1 MTWFERFPEIPFT
14 GALRHHPG
22 SLMTRPTARRRLLSL
37 ALAAALAGPVTAQTT
52 ASPLEPFTVQDIR
65 VDGLQRI
72 SAGTVFTYLPVER
85 GDLLDRSKS
94 SAAIRALFKTGF
106 FSDIKLERQGDVL
119 VVAVVERPAINTIEL
134 KGNKELKTDEL
145 MKGLKSIG
153 LSEGETYNP
162 LNLDRVT
169 QELTRQYN
177 NRGKYG
183 VTITPTITP
192 LDRNRVDVKI
202 DIAEGKAAKIRDI
215 NIVGNTLY
223 PDQQIRQGWES
234 STSNWLSWYRR
245 DDQYSREKISGDLE
259 KLSNFYLDRGY
270 VDFNVESTQIAISP
284 SRQDMFVTANVSEG
298 EKYKISEVKVTGDT
312 VLPQEQVEKMV
323 VVKAD
328 QTFSRALV
336 ELSTD
341 SISTVLGNI
350 GYAFAEVTPV
360 PEIDRTNHTVALN
373 FVVKPG
379 PRVTVRRIMFKGNA
393 STADEVMRREL
404 RQFEGGWYSQAMVDR
419 SKIRLQRTGFFE
431 SVEVETPEVAG
442 RRDQVD
448 VVFTVKERNAGSF
461 VFGVGYSQ
469 NAGIVTS
476 ISLQQNNFL
485 GTGNRF
491 SVGLQNNNYS
501 KSVSFS
507 YLDPYFTDSGVSV
520 GYTLSYSDYNQST
533 TTTAR
538 YGAGNAAGEAVF
550 GIPLSENVSV
560 TTALGI
566 FRNQITTYDTSTPPE
581 VINYLVSTL
590 GDRLRNQITLD
601 YQLSNDDGDPNTPS
615 NDDYGDPGLDPIVI
629 VNGTRRQWTVNA
641 WTARAGFA
649 VDTRNSFVLPSTG
662 MLNSVIAEAALPGS
676 DLEYYR
682 ISYDFEYYRRLA
694 PWVIGKA
701 SVSLG
706 YGDAYGDTSKAT
718 CYSDFDASGA
728 PLATDPGYGCGLP
741 FFKHFYA
748 GGPGSVRGF
757 SQNTLGPTTNY
768 GGYSR
773 VQPLGGPIMATG
785 SFEFFFPKLLGGPGS
800 RVSAFVDYG
809 NVWARKGEFS
819 LGSIRVTT
827 GLALQWESPVG
838 PITISYAIPVRYERP
853 VKNEFGAI
861 ITPGDEIERLQF
873 TFGNQR

>member
-1 MTWFERFPEIPFT
+1 MTWFARFPEIPFT

-85 GDLLDRSKS
+85 GDVLDRSKS

-145 MKGLKSIG
+145 LKGLKSIG

-284 SRQDMFVTANVSEG
+284 SRQDMFVTANISEG

-312 VLPQEQVEKMV
+312 VLPQEQVENMV

-350 GYAFAEVTPV
+350 GYAFAEVTPI
-360 PEIDRTNHTVALN
+360 PEVDRTNHTVALN

-379 PRVTVRRIMFKGNA
+379 PRVTVRRVVFKGNA
-393 STADEVMRREL
+393 NTADEVMRREM
-404 RQFEGGWYSQAMVDR
+404 RQFEGGWYSQAMIDR
-419 SKIRLQRTGFFE
+419 SKVRLQRTGFFE
-431 SVEVETPEVAG
+431 TVEVETPEVAG
-442 RRDQVD
+442 RKDQVD
-448 VVFTVKERNAGSF
+448 VVVTVKERNAGSF
-461 VFGVGYSQ
+461 IFGVGYSQ

-491 SVGLQNNNYS
+491 AISLQNNNYS
-501 KSVSFS
+501 KSIGFS
-507 YLDPYFTDSGVSV
+507 YADPYFTDSGVSV
-520 GYTLSYSDYNQST
+520 GYNLSYSDYNRST

-538 YGAGNAAGEAVF
+538 YGSGNAAGEAVF
-550 GIPLSENVSV
+550 GIPLSENTTVS
-560 TTALGI
+560 TGFGI
-566 FRNQITTYDTSTPPE
+566 YRNQVTTYDGSTPPE

-590 GDRLRNQITLD
+590 GDRAREGGITYD
-601 YQLSNDDGDPNTPS
+601 GDTIDNDGDPNTPAA
-615 NDDYGDPGLDPIVI
+615 DDDGDPGPDPDVI
-629 VNGTRRQWTVNA
+629 IPGVIRQWTINA
-641 WTARAGFA
+641 WTARFGWAL
-649 VDTRNSFVLPSTG
+649 DTRNNYLLPSAG
-662 MLNSVIAEAALPGS
+662 MLNSVQAEVALPGS

-682 ISYDFEYYRRLA
+682 FSYDFEYYRPLG
-694 PWVIGKA
+694 PYVIGKA
-701 SVSLG
+701 SLSLG
-706 YGDAYGDTSKAT
+706 YGDAYGEASKAT
-718 CYSDFDASGA
+718 CYSEFSAIGA
-728 PLATDPGYGCGLP
+728 PLPTDPGYNCGLP

-757 SQNTLGPTTNY
+757 TQNTLGPTTTY
-768 GGYSR
+768 GGYSQ
-773 VQPLGGPIMATG
+773 VQPLGGPIKTTG
-785 SFEFFFPKLLGGPGS
+785 SFEFFFPRLLGGPGT
-800 RVSAFVDYG
+800 RISAFVDYG
-809 NVWARKGEFS
+809 NVWARKGDFS
-819 LGSIRVTT
+819 LSSMRVTT

-838 PITISYAIPVRYERP
+838 PISISYAIPLRKE
-853 VKNEFGAI
+853 E
-861 ITPGDEIERLQF
+861 GDDIERLQF

>member
-1 MTWFERFPEIPFT
+1 
-14 GALRHHPG
+14 
-22 SLMTRPTARRRLLSL
+22 MTRPTARRRLLSL
-37 ALAAALAGPVTAQTT
+37 ALAAALSGPALAQTQNPT
-52 ASPLEPFTVQDIR
+52 LEPFTVQDIR

-85 GDLLDRSKS
+85 GDVLDRGKS

-119 VVAVVERPAINTIEL
+119 VVAVVERPAINSIKLE
-134 KGNKELKTDEL
+134 GNKELKTDEL
-145 MKGLKSIG
+145 LKGLKSIG

-202 DIAEGKAAKIRDI
+202 VIAEGKPAKIRDI

-223 PDQQIRQGWES
+223 PDEAIRNNWES
-234 STSNWLSWYRR
+234 STSNWLSWYKR
-245 DDQYSREKISGDLE
+245 DDQYSREKVSGDLE

-284 SRQDMFVTANVSEG
+284 SRQDMFITANVSEG
-298 EKYKISEVKVTGDT
+298 EKYKISDVKVTGDT

-323 VVKAD
+323 LVRKD
-328 QTFSRALV
+328 QNFSRALV
-336 ELSTD
+336 ELTTD
-341 SISTVLGNI
+341 SIATVLGNI
-350 GYAFAEVTPV
+350 GYAQAEVTPV
-360 PEIDRTNHTVALN
+360 PDVDRANHTVAIN

-379 PRVTVRRIMFKGNA
+379 PRVTVRRIVFKGNA
-393 STADEVMRREL
+393 NTADEVMRREM
-404 RQFEGGWYSQAMVDR
+404 RQFEGGWYSQALIDR
-419 SKIRLQRTGFFE
+419 SKMRLQRTGFFE
-431 SVEVETPEVAG
+431 TVEVETPEVAG
-442 RRDQVD
+442 KPDQVD
-448 VVFTVKERNAGSF
+448 LVVTVKERNAGSF
-461 VFGVGYSQ
+461 IFGLGYSQ
-469 NAGIVTS
+469 NAGVVTS

-491 SVGLQNNNYS
+491 SIGLQNNNYS
-501 KSVSFS
+501 KSISFS

-520 GYTLSYSDYNQST
+520 GYNLSYSDYNRST

-538 YGAGNAAGEAVF
+538 YGSGNAAAEAVF
-550 GIPLSENVSV
+550 GIPLSENTSV
-560 TTALGI
+560 TAALGI
-566 FRNQITTYDTSTPPE
+566 YRNQVTTYDGQTPPE

-590 GDRLRNQITLD
+590 GDRFREGGITYAGSTID
-601 YQLSNDDGDPNTPS
+601 NDGDPNTPS
-615 NDDYGDPGLDPIVI
+615 ADDDGDPGLDPDV
-629 VNGTRRQWTVNA
+629 VVPGTVRQWTINA
-641 WTARAGFA
+641 WTARFGWA
-649 VDTRNSFVLPSTG
+649 VDTRNNYLLPSAG
-662 MLNSVIAEAALPGS
+662 MLNSVVAEVALPGS

-682 ISYDFEYYRRLA
+682 FSYDFEYYRPLA
-694 PWVIGKA
+694 PWLIGKA

-706 YGDAYGDTSKAT
+706 YGDAYGEASKAT
-718 CYSDFDASGA
+718 CYSEFNAQGA
-728 PLATDPGYGCGLP
+728 PLPTDPGFSCGLP
-741 FFKHFYA
+741 FFKNFYA

-757 SQNTLGPTTNY
+757 TQNTLGPNTNY

-773 VQPLGGPIMATG
+773 VQPLGGPIKATG
-785 SFEFFFPKLLGGPGS
+785 SFEFYFPKLLGGPGT
-800 RVSAFVDYG
+800 RISAFVDYG
-809 NVWARKGEFS
+809 NVWSRKDEFS
-819 LGSIRVTT
+819 LSSMRVTT

-838 PITISYAIPVRYERP
+838 PISISYAIPLRKED
-853 VKNEFGAI
+853 
-861 ITPGDEIERLQF
+861 TDEVERLQF

>member
-1 MTWFERFPEIPFT
+1 
-14 GALRHHPG
+14 
-22 SLMTRPTARRRLLSL
+22 MTRPTARRRLLSL

-85 GDLLDRSKS
+85 GDVLDRSKS

-145 MKGLKSIG
+145 LKGLKSIG

-215 NIVGNTLY
+215 NIVGNSLY

-284 SRQDMFVTANVSEG
+284 SRQDMFVTANISEG
-298 EKYKISEVKVTGDT
+298 EKYKISDVKVTGDT

-328 QTFSRALV
+328 QTFSRALI

-350 GYAFAEVTPV
+350 GYAFAEVTPI
-360 PEIDRTNHTVALN
+360 PEVDRTNHTVALN

-379 PRVTVRRIMFKGNA
+379 PRVTVRRVVFKGNA
-393 STADEVMRREL
+393 NTADEVMRREM
-404 RQFEGGWYSQAMVDR
+404 RQFEGGWYSQAMIDR
-419 SKIRLQRTGFFE
+419 SKVRLQRTGFFE
-431 SVEVETPEVAG
+431 TVEVETPEVAG

-448 VVFTVKERNAGSF
+448 VVVTVKERNAGSF
-461 VFGVGYSQ
+461 IFGVGYSQ
-469 NAGIVTS
+469 NAGVVTS

-491 SVGLQNNNYS
+491 AISLQNNNYS
-501 KSVSFS
+501 KSIGFS
-507 YLDPYFTDSGVSV
+507 YADPYFTDSGVSV
-520 GYTLSYSDYNQST
+520 GYNLSYSDYNRST

-538 YGAGNAAGEAVF
+538 YGSGNAAGEAVF
-550 GIPLSENVSV
+550 GIPLSENTTVS
-560 TTALGI
+560 TGFGI
-566 FRNQITTYDTSTPPE
+566 YRNQVTTYDGSTPPE

-590 GDRLRNQITLD
+590 GDRAREGGITYD
-601 YQLSNDDGDPNTPS
+601 GDTIDNDGDPNTPAS
-615 NDDYGDPGLDPIVI
+615 DDDGDPGPDPDVI
-629 VNGTRRQWTVNA
+629 IPGVIRQWTINA
-641 WTARAGFA
+641 WTARFGWAL
-649 VDTRNSFVLPSTG
+649 DTRNNYLLPSAG
-662 MLNSVIAEAALPGS
+662 MLNSVQAEVALPGS

-682 ISYDFEYYRRLA
+682 FSYDFEYFRPLGPY
-694 PWVIGKA
+694 VIGKA

-706 YGDAYGDTSKAT
+706 YGDAYGEASKAT
-718 CYSDFDASGA
+718 CYSEFSVIGA
-728 PLATDPGYGCGLP
+728 PLPTDPGYNCGLP

-757 SQNTLGPTTNY
+757 TQNTLGPTTRY
-768 GGYSR
+768 GGYSQ
-773 VQPLGGPIMATG
+773 VQPLGGPIKTTG
-785 SFEFFFPKLLGGPGS
+785 SFEFFFPRLLGGPGT
-800 RVSAFVDYG
+800 RISAFVDYG
-809 NVWARKGEFS
+809 NVWARKDDFS
-819 LGSIRVTT
+819 LSSMRVTT

-838 PITISYAIPVRYERP
+838 PISISYAIPLRKE
-853 VKNEFGAI
+853 E
-861 ITPGDEIERLQF
+861 GDDIERLQF